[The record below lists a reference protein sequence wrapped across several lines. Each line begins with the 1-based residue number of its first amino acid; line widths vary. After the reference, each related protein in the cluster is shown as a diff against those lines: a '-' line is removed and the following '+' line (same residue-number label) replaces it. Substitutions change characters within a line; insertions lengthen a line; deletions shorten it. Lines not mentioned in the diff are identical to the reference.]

1 MKSKYLW
8 LFIASLF
15 LSIIKAG
22 AQDLK
27 DANKILAKTDQTV
40 FAVKDKS
47 AIIEMRLMKLKKDK
61 VKVKKAFLYQK
72 GTDKKLF
79 RYFYPKADSG
89 VAVLSLP
96 DNQVYLYL
104 SLFTKAKK
112 ITNLAEKNSHNQSDF
127 SFEEMVTKSYS
138 AKYTPELIGVTDTSY
153 VLKLIQKDSI
163 KTYAYVLATI
173 NKKFF
178 YPEKLEYFDDK
189 GEKLKVATNHFT
201 KVQNFWVADE
211 STMTDLKK
219 QHMTKIIMTDI
230 KINTGLTDEIFT
242 LKNLETKYKGI

>member
-1 MKSKYLW
+1 MKNKYLW
-8 LFIASLF
+8 LFFAFLF
-15 LSIIKAG
+15 LSVVKAG

-27 DANKILAKTDQTV
+27 DANKILAKTDETV

-47 AIIEMRLMKLKKDK
+47 AIVEMRLMNLKREK
-61 VKVKKAFLYQK
+61 VKVKKALLLQK

-89 VAVLSLP
+89 IAVLSLP

-104 SLFTKAKK
+104 SLFKKAKK
-112 ITNLAEKNSHNQSDF
+112 ITNLAEKNKFNKSDF
-127 SFEEMVTKSYS
+127 SFDEMVTKTYS
-138 AKYTPELIGVTDTSY
+138 AKFAPELIGITDTSY
-153 VLKLIQKDSI
+153 VLKLIPKDSSE
-163 KTYAYVLATI
+163 TYAHVVATI

-178 YPEKLEYFDDK
+178 YPEQLEYFDDK
-189 GEKLKVATNHFT
+189 GEKLKVAMNHFT
-201 KVQNFWVADE
+201 KVQNFWVADK

-219 QHMTKIIMTDI
+219 QHMTEITMMDI
-230 KINTGLTDEIFT
+230 KINTSLTDEIFT